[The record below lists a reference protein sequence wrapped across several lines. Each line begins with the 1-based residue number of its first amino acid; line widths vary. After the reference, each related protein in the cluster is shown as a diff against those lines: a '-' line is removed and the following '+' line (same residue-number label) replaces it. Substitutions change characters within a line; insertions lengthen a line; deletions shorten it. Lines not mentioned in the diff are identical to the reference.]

1 MGSHRESNRESF
13 LVNKNTGSVEAN
25 AVPAGG
31 SEKDDAENEGD
42 SDDDRDDEQAGGSAE
57 VNGSF

>member
-1 MGSHRESNRESF
+1 M
-13 LVNKNTGSVEAN
+13 NKNTGSVEAN

>member
-1 MGSHRESNRESF
+1 MGSHREPNSESF

-25 AVPAGG
+25 TVSAGG
-31 SEKDDAENEGD
+31 SEKEDVENEGD
-42 SDDDRDDEQAGGSAE
+42 SDEDRDDEQAGGSTE